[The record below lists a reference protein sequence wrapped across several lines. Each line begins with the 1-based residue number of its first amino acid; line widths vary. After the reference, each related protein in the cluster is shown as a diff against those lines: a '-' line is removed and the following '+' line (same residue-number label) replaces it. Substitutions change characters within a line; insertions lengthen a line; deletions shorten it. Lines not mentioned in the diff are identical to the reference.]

1 MKLSE
6 LLYEGEYTSR
16 NDPEKIEVSHI
27 VSDTRGLCKGCLFVC
42 LRGLRFD
49 SHTLLEKI
57 KEGGASAIV
66 VESGA
71 IYSPP
76 SEIPIFEVKSTRIA
90 LSLLFSRFCGDPQK
104 DLRLVGIT
112 GTNGKTSTAVML
124 YNILRKAGKKAGLIG
139 TVECLYDGKR
149 YALPDDKEKGER
161 LLSMTTPDPDI
172 LYPILKKMKDEGI
185 THVVIEVSSHA
196 LSLEKVYPL
205 RFEVGIFTNLSPE
218 HLDFHSD
225 IQTYL
230 SCKQK
235 LFKQSKLGIVN
246 GDDKAAITLI
256 EGSPCRMIRCGLQK
270 QNDYYADSV
279 SLLGSRG
286 VSYTLSMPE
295 ARLRIRVPIAGGF
308 TVYNSMLATAA
319 AKALGIS
326 PLAAAEALAEQATV
340 CGRMERLSL
349 GEFDKLFSVFIDYAH
364 TEEALRS
371 LLTTVRGFAAP
382 TERIVLL
389 FGCGGDRDKEKRPK
403 MGRIAEELSD
413 LCIVTS
419 DNCRTERSEDIIKDI
434 LSGMKDPTSH
444 TVIKD
449 RKEAIEYAILNAKVG
464 DIILLC
470 GKGHETYE
478 IKKSGI
484 CRFDERRIV
493 EAALEKRKSGDTVTD
508 EN

>member
-6 LLYEGEYTSR
+6 LLYEGEYISR
-16 NDPEKIEVSHI
+16 HDPEKIEVSHI
-27 VSDTRGLCKGCLFVC
+27 VSDTRGLCPACLFVC
-42 LRGLRFD
+42 LRGLCFD

-71 IYSPP
+71 IYSPLP
-76 SEIPIFEVKSTRIA
+76 DIPIFEVKSTRIA
-90 LSLLFSRFCGDPQK
+90 LSLLYSRFCGDPQK
-104 DLRLVGIT
+104 DLCLVGIT

-149 YALPDDKEKGER
+149 YALPDNEEQGNR

-172 LYPILKKMKDEGI
+172 LYPILRKMKEEGI
-185 THVVIEVSSHA
+185 THVVMEVSSHA

-205 RFEVGIFTNLSPE
+205 TFDIGIFTNLSPE

-225 IQTYL
+225 IGTYL
-230 SCKQK
+230 AAKQK
-235 LFKQSKLGIVN
+235 LFKQSKLGILN
-246 GDDKAAITLI
+246 GDDKASRVIM
-256 EGSPCRMIRCGLQK
+256 EESPCRMILCGLEK
-270 QNDYYADSV
+270 QNDYSADSL
-279 SLLGSRG
+279 SLLGCHG

-295 ARLRIRVPIAGGF
+295 AKLRIRVPIPGGF
-308 TVYNSMLATAA
+308 TVYNSMLAAAA
-319 AKALGIS
+319 AKELGVS
-326 PLAAAEALAEQATV
+326 PLAAAEALGEQATV
-340 CGRMERLSL
+340 RGRMERLPL
-349 GEFDKLFSVFIDYAH
+349 GEFDKTFSVFIDYAH
-364 TEEALRS
+364 TEEALRA
-371 LLTTVRGFAAP
+371 LLTSVRGFAAP
-382 TERIVLL
+382 SERIVLL

-413 LCIVTS
+413 FCIVTS
-419 DNCRTERSEDIIKDI
+419 DNCRTERSEDIIGDI
-434 LSGMKDPTSH
+434 LSGMQDPSSH

-449 RKEAIEYAILNAKVG
+449 RKEAIEYAILHAKSG
-464 DIILLC
+464 DIVLLC

-478 IKKSGI
+478 IKKSGV
-484 CRFDERRIV
+484 CRFDERKIV
-493 EAALEKRKSGDTVTD
+493 ENALEKRKNGDTVIN